1 MSSQIKQ
8 LCVTRAW
15 KRLQKNP
22 GPERFQKSFQIKST
36 INYAISKNYKK
47 DKKKRF
53 KKKQQNKTKQ
63 KQNHTKQRKENKPG
77 NHINIQ
83 KNSWGIII

>member
-47 DKKKRF
+47 TKKNGL
-53 KKKQQNKTKQ
+53 KKNNRTKQNKNKIT
-63 KQNHTKQRKENKPG
+63 QNRERK
-77 NHINIQ
+77 INREIT
-83 KNSWGIII
+83 